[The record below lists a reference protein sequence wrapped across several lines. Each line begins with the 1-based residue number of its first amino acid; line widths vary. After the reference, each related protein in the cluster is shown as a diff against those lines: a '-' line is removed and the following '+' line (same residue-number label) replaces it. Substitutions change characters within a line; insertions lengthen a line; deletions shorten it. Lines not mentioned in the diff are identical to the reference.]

1 MENIKKYSGLFII
14 IPEKVDSIDEV
25 KSGISAVIGEHSG
38 KIVSDTLIG
47 KKTLAYPIKKRKE
60 AVYYEVT
67 FTAIPTDV
75 PRMMKKF
82 RINTDILRTLVDIKA
97 E

>member
-1 MENIKKYSGLFII
+1 MENVKKYSGLFII
-14 IPEKVDSIDEV
+14 TPEKVDSIEEV
-25 KSGISAVIGEHSG
+25 KAEISTAIGERSG

-67 FTAIPTDV
+67 FTAVPADV
-75 PRMMKKF
+75 PRMMRQF
-82 RINTDILRTLVDIKA
+82 RINTDILRALVDVKA
-97 E
+97 

>member
-14 IPEKVDSIDEV
+14 VPEKVDSLDEV
-25 KSGISAVIGEHSG
+25 KTGISTVIGEHSG
-38 KIVSDTLIG
+38 EIVSDTLIG
-47 KKTLAYPIKKRKE
+47 KKMLAYPIQKHKE

-75 PRMMKKF
+75 PRMMRQF
-82 RINTDILRTLVDIKA
+82 RINTDILRALVDIKA
-97 E
+97 